1 MELKYNLQEVFKSL
15 ILCTH
20 FSSCRGLISTKSP
33 FGRLMPYEMGTVGNM
48 GSRDGGIRVESFEQG
63 GYKE

>member
-1 MELKYNLQEVFKSL
+1 
-15 ILCTH
+15 
-20 FSSCRGLISTKSP
+20 
-33 FGRLMPYEMGTVGNM
+33 MGWGQLNVGNM